1 MSDAEDCIACWR
13 SAADRRVKVR
23 DTFGGR
29 KELRRVRECVSGK
42 HREILPKSGGS

>member
-1 MSDAEDCIACWR
+1 MSDKCRHCGEKTIE
-13 SAADRRVKVR
+13 SVKEVR